1 MERNNW
7 DWFDRCMRTASSGQT
22 GLTRPIQS
30 YLKIAYDLRDDA
42 ALVDTFLHHRAR
54 NYTVDECLD
63 FVAAAGLAFQGR
75 YHKTP
80 YYPHV
85 LFQPPIGFQSAV
97 NALPENKIWSV
108 MERLQTLNGC
118 HFFMACRPE
127 RPKNSYVIDFSA
139 PEALDYLP
147 LMRMR
152 CGVDGDEA
160 FWPAGRVRLN
170 PAQLAFMRAVEG
182 RRTIRAIAADS
193 ARQEPPNG
201 VSAADL
207 ESFGR
212 NLFQSLWRLD
222 LVAVA
227 LGVQGQDESLRP

>member
-1 MERNNW
+1 
-7 DWFDRCMRTASSGQT
+7 
-22 GLTRPIQS
+22 
-30 YLKIAYDLRDDA
+30 
-42 ALVDTFLHHRAR
+42 
-54 NYTVDECLD
+54 
-63 FVAAAGLAFQGR
+63 
-75 YHKTP
+75 
-80 YYPHV
+80 
-85 LFQPPIGFQSAV
+85 
-97 NALPENKIWSV
+97 

-127 RPKNSYVIDFSA
+127 RPKSNYEIDFSA
-139 PEALDYLP
+139 PEALDYVP

-160 FWPAGRVRLN
+160 FWPAGRVRLK
-170 PAQLAFMRAVEG
+170 PTQLAFMRGVDG
-182 RRTIRAIAADS
+182 LRTIRAIAADL

-201 VSAADL
+201 ASTADL

-227 LGVQGQDESLRP
+227 LDSARGLAGAGQSAQRLAAVAVQLAHLTSVTLTNVLSLRDERVSTG